1 MMRLRVHY
9 AKTAPM
15 RYTSN
20 LDVHKVWERTLRRAR
35 LPLAYSQGFHPQPRI
50 HQACPLPLGL
60 TSLAEVI
67 DFWLE
72 EHLPIEE
79 INARLEKSIPPG
91 IELQSIQPIELD
103 QPNLQSQ
110 VLSAHYGVTFLDPV
124 SPSLLEERIHR
135 LLNAAALPRERR
147 GRKYDLRPLVEKL
160 EIHPPKPNRQA
171 LLWMQ
176 LTARPNAT
184 GRPDEV
190 IAELD
195 LQDRPHRI
203 ERLALIFAPSAETPG

>member
-1 MMRLRVHY
+1 MMRLRVSY

-60 TSLAEVI
+60 TSMAEVI

-91 IELQSIQPIELD
+91 IELQSIQSVELN

-110 VLSAHYGVTFLDPV
+110 VLSAQYRVTFLDPV
-124 SPSLLEERIHR
+124 SPSLLDERIHC
-135 LLNAAALPRERR
+135 LLNAASLPRERR
-147 GRKYDLRPLVEKL
+147 GREYDLRPLIEKL
-160 EIHPPKPNRQA
+160 EIYPPEPNRQA

-176 LTARPNAT
+176 LTALPNAT

-190 IAELD
+190 IAEMG
-195 LQDRPHRI
+195 LQDWPNRI
-203 ERLALIFAPSAETPG
+203 ERLALIFAPSAETSS